1 MKIRIDSASGM
12 EIVEVDF
19 STMEED
25 RLRFFAK
32 AGSVDARAELKKRV
46 GIDQYQPL
54 EEITD
59 QDVEDYMEWLKN
71 NDSEKYNTIVKP
83 SKDVE

>member
-1 MKIRIDSASGM
+1 MKIRIDSASGA

-32 AGSVDARAELKKRV
+32 AGAVDARAELKKRV
-46 GIDQYQPL
+46 GIDQYKPL

-83 SKDVE
+83 RKDVE